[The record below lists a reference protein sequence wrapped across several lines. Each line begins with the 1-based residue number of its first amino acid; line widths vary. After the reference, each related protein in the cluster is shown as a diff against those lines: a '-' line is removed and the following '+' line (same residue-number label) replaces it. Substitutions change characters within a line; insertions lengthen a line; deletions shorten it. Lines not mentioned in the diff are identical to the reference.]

1 MSLKIALRAL
11 ALFLAAVSLSAIR
24 LAAQDAPSVAEAAR
38 RTRQQK
44 EEAGKPAKVIDNDSL
59 PPSPVAEPGTSTSAE
74 SNSVA
79 STPAASQA
87 ATGAATKSESSNANE
102 AENKAQIEAL
112 KQQIAEK
119 KEKVDFQQRELTL
132 AQDSYYSNPDHE
144 RDSAGKQKLDAM
156 RSDLEQAQSALA
168 DLQAK
173 LVNLGLASSSDSKP
187 VQTPKP

>member
-38 RTRQQK
+38 RTREQK
-44 EEAGKPAKVIDNDSL
+44 QETGKPAKVIDNDSL
-59 PPSPVAEPGTSTSAE
+59 PPSPTAEPGTSPSAE
-74 SNSVA
+74 TNSVA
-79 STPAASQA
+79 STPVAPE
-87 ATGAATKSESSNANE
+87 GAAGAAKSESSDANE
-102 AENKAQIEAL
+102 AEKKAQMDAL

-119 KEKVDFQQRELTL
+119 KENVDFQQRQLTL

-144 RDSAGKQKLDAM
+144 RDTAGKQKLDAM

-173 LVNLGLASSSDSKP
+173 LANLGPTSSSDSKP
-187 VQTPKP
+187 VQTAKP